1 MVLVMPQTRLSAED
15 FEALAEQPDYA
26 DVRLEFIA
34 GEVYEV
40 PSNMLASHV
49 AMNLAAE
56 LGIYLKQN
64 RIGWLTGADGGYRVG
79 PDRYIP
85 DVAFVSY
92 ARQASIPDKG
102 GYKPVPPDLVIEVV
116 SDVDNRKEGEV
127 LRLKITSYLAQGA
140 VVWVVVPQERRLEVH
155 APGQHSLALSE
166 QDRLEGGAVLPGF
179 RVRVGDLFPPA
190 PPPPAENAAET

>member
-15 FEALAEQPDYA
+15 FEALAEQLAYA
-26 DVRLEFIA
+26 DVRLEFVA

-49 AMNLAAE
+49 AGMIVTEINL
-56 LGIYLKQN
+56 YLRTN
-64 RIGWLTGADGGYRVG
+64 RIGYTTIADGGYRVG
-79 PDRYIP
+79 PDRYVP

-102 GYKPVPPDLVIEVV
+102 GYNPVPPDLVVEVV

-140 VVWVVVPQERRLEVH
+140 VVWVIVPQERRLEVH

-166 QDRLEGGAVLPGF
+166 QDTLDGGTVLPDF

-190 PPPPAENAAET
+190 PPPPAENTPE